1 MTEVGALICE
11 AVLNFEEE
19 EGVTSPES
27 LRRCAGSIEFRWE
40 AGKHRIGAL
49 WCPLSHVGPVDLLRH
64 WVGGIEYDTACSMP
78 FLEQDILEAHA
89 EHNLFVSIP
98 YSICIMYTRHLHMPG
113 LQCCSHMP
121 GLQCCSQQNVFFR
134 SVRQQGIAVASEVP
148 KIVFELLGHIY
159 IYKHAIL
166 YIYPVENE
174 HGTSKPLVWS
184 LENSL

>member
-1 MTEVGALICE
+1 MYHVYKTFAY
-11 AVLNFEEE
+11 
-19 EGVTSPES
+19 
-27 LRRCAGSIEFRWE
+27 AGSPMLFPY
-40 AGKHRIGAL
+40 AGS
-49 WCPLSHVGPVDLLRH
+49 P
-64 WVGGIEYDTACSMP
+64 M
-78 FLEQDILEAHA
+78 
-89 EHNLFVSIP
+89 LFPTKRV
-98 YSICIMYTRHLHMPG
+98 
-113 LQCCSHMP
+113 
-121 GLQCCSQQNVFFR
+121 FR